1 MSTVVMDAEGRVT
14 VPPEVREE
22 LDLHPGDAVFY
33 AVVDGELRLSKS
45 ADPYAHLSD
54 EELLAAHNAWLEAHP
69 EDATAIEEEAALW
82 DNTLMDG
89 LEPVANRA
97 MPAR

>member
-1 MSTVVMDAEGRVT
+1 
-14 VPPEVREE
+14 VREA
-22 LDLHPGDAVFY
+22 LVLHPGDAVFF

-54 EELLAAHNAWLEAHP
+54 DELLAADHAWLEELP
-69 EDATAIEEEAALW
+69 EEVIAIQKEVALW

-89 LEPVANRA
+89 LWPGDEGDGATGAP
-97 MPAR
+97 